1 MPTVVF
7 KLFAGKGT
15 RRTDK
20 ADSIIMLPSPLG
32 SHNKSQQRR
41 FVQHMEMFNAYLLTC
56 NTKLDTK
63 LQVYKYIFGR
73 IHNLQDFSN
82 GSFIDKYRY
91 IQ

>member
-1 MPTVVF
+1 
-7 KLFAGKGT
+7 
-15 RRTDK
+15 
-20 ADSIIMLPSPLG
+20 
-32 SHNKSQQRR
+32 
-41 FVQHMEMFNAYLLTC
+41 MEMFNAYLLTC